1 MSEVNLST
9 DETRVSYGIGR
20 QLGDQLRDNPPPG
33 VNLDAILAGLTDA
46 FGGKPSRV
54 GQEEMSASFKVIREI
69 MQAEAAAKAEQAVKD
84 SQKAVDELRKE
95 GMRPAAIQQK

>member
-33 VNLDAILAGLTDA
+33 VSLDAILAGLTDA
-46 FGGKPSRV
+46 FAGKESRGSGRNV
-54 GQEEMSASFKVIREI
+54 RQLQSDPRDHASRSRC
-69 MQAEAAAKAEQAVKD
+69 Q
-84 SQKAVDELRKE
+84 
-95 GMRPAAIQQK
+95 G

>member
-33 VNLDAILAGLTDA
+33 VSLDAILAGLTDA
-46 FGGKPSRV
+46 FAGK
-54 GQEEMSASFKVIREI
+54 
-69 MQAEAAAKAEQAVKD
+69 
-84 SQKAVDELRKE
+84 ELSL
-95 GMRPAAIQQK
+95 IHI

>member
-33 VNLDAILAGLTDA
+33 VSLDAILAGLTDA
-46 FGGKPSRV
+46 FAGKPSRV

-69 MQAEAAAKAEQAVKD
+69 MQAEAAAKAEA
-84 SQKAVDELRKE
+84 AAGE
-95 GMRPAAIQQK
+95 GLDLGARQGV

>member
-33 VNLDAILAGLTDA
+33 ISLDAILAGLTLTL
-46 FGGKPSRV
+46 
-54 GQEEMSASFKVIREI
+54 
-69 MQAEAAAKAEQAVKD
+69 
-84 SQKAVDELRKE
+84 LRSD
-95 GMRPAAIQQK
+95 QVHTLCLLV